1 VTELPIDSG
10 QPFSLPLPGAAS
22 KPSYRRKKATLAGL
36 LDLLFAG
43 MGQLYNRQPR
53 KAFAMALISQIFGM
67 LMAKARLLL
76 AFSTIVATV
85 VILVVWKFFV
95 TAEAAYTAATAKK
108 PEPSVLLPWLTYPLL
123 AVLFFAAAF
132 FPSPDQLKNKA
143 GFAA

>member
-1 VTELPIDSG
+1 
-10 QPFSLPLPGAAS
+10 
-22 KPSYRRKKATLAGL
+22 
-36 LDLLFAG
+36 

-76 AFSTIVATV
+76 AFSTMVATV

-108 PEPSVLLPWLTYPLL
+108 PEPSVPLPWLTYPLL